1 MSRFDSRWG
10 RYARLLDGP
19 HKFADYDCERNTI
32 SVEELFER
40 YNELG
45 FLYPAKQLELDQIW
59 DKVRH
64 NWVQAYKLGGD
75 ILRVYTY
82 RSPNGEFATTTLWR
96 SSQDGWTAEHLVA
109 NDPVAA
115 MIMVLGILSDGIPDG
130 IKYVESWYR
139 PTNPYPNRLYSRATR
154 DIGSSCSSIRVY
166 NYLAVNPDRLKE
178 HLTTKFISEEA
189 KTGSL
194 ELFELAC
201 ETRGHIY
208 ATGEGLA
215 NADISHSALHK
226 LFQTV
231 GLTRQ
236 RKVVLLYR
244 PVEEVPVGA
253 AIAYRG
259 PLGFNLSLIENRCDI
274 LLGDSVM
281 NDEILPAIATL
292 IDGVRDRYDGFPP
305 GYIPVIGDNKV
316 QDAILTASAGRLLRR
331 YAHFGV
337 TQDGLVKWYDSV
349 VDIIGRV
356 IRHRAKKE
364 ARNSVTRNA

>member
-1 MSRFDSRWG
+1 MSKFDSRWE

-64 NWVQAYKLGGD
+64 NWAQAYKLGGD

-96 SSQDGWTAEHLVA
+96 SGQDGWTAEHLVA

-115 MIMVLGILSDGIPDG
+115 MIMTLGVSCDGISDG

-139 PTNPYPNRLYSRATR
+139 PTNPYPNRLYSRAAR
-154 DIGSSCSSIRVY
+154 YIGSSHSSIRVY
-166 NYLAVNPDRLKE
+166 NYLAVNPNNLKK
-178 HLTTKFISEEA
+178 HLTTKFISEEVT
-189 KTGSL
+189 TGSP

-215 NADISHSALHK
+215 NSDISLSALHK
-226 LFQTV
+226 LYQTV

-244 PVEEVPVGA
+244 PVEDVPVGA

-274 LLGDSVM
+274 LLGHGLT

-292 IDGVRDRYDGFPP
+292 VDGVRDRYEGFPP
-305 GYIPVIGDNKV
+305 DYIPVIGDNKV
-316 QDAILTASAGRLLRR
+316 QDAVLSASAGRVLRR

-337 TQDGLVKWYDSV
+337 TQDGFAKWYDSV
-349 VDIIGRV
+349 VSIVGRV
-356 IRHRAKKE
+356 VRHRAKKE
-364 ARNSVTRNA
+364 ARNQVT

>member
-1 MSRFDSRWG
+1 MSKFDLRWE
-10 RYARLLDGP
+10 RYAHLLDGP
-19 HKFADYDCERNTI
+19 HVFADYDCERNTI
-32 SVEELFER
+32 SVEELFNR

-45 FLYPAKQLELDQIW
+45 FLYPAKQHELDQMW

-82 RSPNGEFATTTLWR
+82 RAPNGEFATTTLWR

-115 MIMVLGILSDGIPDG
+115 MIMALGVSCDSISDG

-139 PTNPYPNRLYSRATR
+139 PTNPYPNRLYSRAAR
-154 DIGSSCSSIRVY
+154 DIGSSHSSIRVY
-166 NYLAVNPDRLKE
+166 NYLAVNPDNLRE
-178 HLTTKFISEEA
+178 HLTKKFISEEA
-189 KTGSL
+189 RTGSP
-194 ELFELAC
+194 ELFDLAC

-215 NADISHSALHK
+215 NGDLTLSALHRH
-226 LFQTV
+226 FQKV
-231 GLTRQ
+231 GLTRR

-244 PVEEVPVGA
+244 PVEDYPVGA

-274 LLGDSVM
+274 LLGDSLTS
-281 NDEILPAIATL
+281 DEILPAIATL
-292 IDGVRDRYDGFPP
+292 IDGIRDSYEGFPP
-305 GYIPVIGDNKV
+305 GYIPVTGDNNV
-316 QDAILTASAGRLLRR
+316 EDVILASSAGRLLRR

-337 TQDGLVKWYDSV
+337 TQDGFTEWYNSV
-349 VDIIGRV
+349 VNIIGRV
-356 IRHRAKKE
+356 VRHRAKKE
-364 ARNSVTRNA
+364 ANKKIY

>member
-1 MSRFDSRWG
+1 MSKFDSRWE

-64 NWVQAYKLGGD
+64 NWAQAYKLGGD

-96 SSQDGWTAEHLVA
+96 SGQDGWTAEHLVA

-115 MIMVLGILSDGIPDG
+115 MIMTLGVSCDGISDG

-139 PTNPYPNRLYSRATR
+139 PTNPYPNRLYSRAAR
-154 DIGSSCSSIRVY
+154 YIGSSHSSIRVY
-166 NYLAVNPDRLKE
+166 NYLAVNPNNLKK
-178 HLTTKFISEEA
+178 HLTTKFISEEVT
-189 KTGSL
+189 TGSP

-215 NADISHSALHK
+215 NSDISLSALHK

-244 PVEEVPVGA
+244 PVEDVPVGA

-274 LLGDSVM
+274 LLGHGLT

-292 IDGVRDRYDGFPP
+292 VDGVRDRYEGFPP

-316 QDAILTASAGRLLRR
+316 QDAVLSASAGRVLRR

-337 TQDGLVKWYDSV
+337 TQDGFAKWYDSV
-349 VDIIGRV
+349 VSIVGRV
-356 IRHRAKKE
+356 VRHRAKKE
-364 ARNSVTRNA
+364 ARNQVT